1 MVVEV
6 AEIAEVIDAEEVAE
20 VSSLATKTLKSCS
33 GTVISWSSLVTMQED
48 MLGLVHPIKLRRNMF
63 REGK

>member
-1 MVVEV
+1 MVEV

-20 VSSLATKTLKSCS
+20 VSTKTLKSCR
-33 GTVISWSSLVTMQED
+33 GTVISWPSLVTMQVD

-63 REGK
+63 RKGK